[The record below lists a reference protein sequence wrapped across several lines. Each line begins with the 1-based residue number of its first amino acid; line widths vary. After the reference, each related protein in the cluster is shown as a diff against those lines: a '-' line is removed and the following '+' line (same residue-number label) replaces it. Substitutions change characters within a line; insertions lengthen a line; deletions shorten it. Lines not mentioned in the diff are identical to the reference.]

1 LSSCECISKKGKK
14 EKGNQMLVL
23 FSLSN
28 KVNNQN
34 EAVLCILDPQLD
46 E

>member
-1 LSSCECISKKGKK
+1 MYFK
-14 EKGNQMLVL
+14 EEKKGNQMLVL

-34 EAVLCILDPQLD
+34 EAVVCILDPQLD